1 MTQLYE
7 IKVKLSPGQKKS
19 ITDAYKKKETVVLR
33 LANDSLS
40 GSDILYVPQNIVKRL
55 DKKRKLKQGMDIK
68 LSKSNIRKQVGGS
81 LLSSI
86 LTMGRTFGPTVAKTL
101 GLSALGG
108 LASEGASQ
116 LMKKITGGYLVP
128 QKQIDKLVANKNLL
142 TMKQKKDILNSL
154 QTGSG
159 VHIKPTK
166 KQSGG
171 FLPALLASIG
181 IPMAFNAIKKLT
193 GQGAP
198 RMGQER
204 SRPRRS
210 QPTKGGLVIPY
221 QPPPFYGNWPGNT
234 IGMGTKKTK
243 KTKTKSKKKAQGKGL
258 ILGPNSPLS
267 GIPLL
272 GAIF

>member
-142 TMKQKKDILNSL
+142 TMKQKKDIFGSSY
-154 QTGSG
+154 QT
-159 VHIKPTK
+159 
-166 KQSGG
+166 
-171 FLPALLASIG
+171 
-181 IPMAFNAIKKLT
+181 N
-193 GQGAP
+193 
-198 RMGQER
+198 
-204 SRPRRS
+204 
-210 QPTKGGLVIPY
+210 
-221 QPPPFYGNWPGNT
+221 
-234 IGMGTKKTK
+234 KKTIRWFF
-243 KTKTKSKKKAQGKGL
+243 TS
-258 ILGPNSPLS
+258 IIS
-267 GIPLL
+267 
-272 GAIF
+272 

>member
-55 DKKRKLKQGMDIK
+55 DKKRKLKQGIDIK

-86 LTMGRTFGPTVAKTL
+86 LTMGRTFAPTVAKTL

-108 LASEGASQ
+108 LASEGVSQ
-116 LMKKITGGYLVP
+116 LMKKMTGGYIIP
-128 QKQIDKLVANKNLL
+128 QNQIDKLVANKNLL
-142 TMKQKKDILNSL
+142 TMKQKKDILSAL

-159 VHIKPTK
+159 VHIKPNR
-166 KQSGG
+166 KQLGG

-181 IPMAFNAIKKLT
+181 IPMALNAIKKLT

-198 RMGQER
+198 QMGQPK
-204 SRPRRS
+204 PRRS
-210 QPTKGGLVIPY
+210 QPTKGGLVMPY
-221 QPPPFYGNWPGNT
+221 QPPPFYGNWPGKT
-234 IGMGTKKTK
+234 IGMGRKKTK
-243 KTKTKSKKKAQGKGL
+243 KNKKKGQGL
-258 ILGPNSPLS
+258 LLGKNSPFNS
-267 GIPLL
+267 IPLL

>member
-55 DKKRKLKQGMDIK
+55 DKKRKLKQGIDIK

-86 LTMGRTFGPTVAKTL
+86 LTMGSTFAPTVAKTL

-116 LMKKITGGYLVP
+116 LMKKITRGYLVP
-128 QKQIDKLVANKNLL
+128 QNQIDKLVANKNLL
-142 TMKQKKDILNSL
+142 TMKQKKYILNSL
-154 QTGSG
+154 QTNSG
-159 VHIKPTK
+159 VLIKPTK

-181 IPMAFNAIKKLT
+181 IPMALNAIKKLT

-198 RMGQER
+198 QMGQPR
-204 SRPRRS
+204 PRPRRS

-221 QPPPFYGNWPGNT
+221 QPPPFYGNLPNT
-234 IGMGTKKTK
+234 KIGMGTQKTK
-243 KTKTKSKKKAQGKGL
+243 VKSNKKKNKEED
-258 ILGPNSPLS
+258 
-267 GIPLL
+267 
-272 GAIF
+272 FY